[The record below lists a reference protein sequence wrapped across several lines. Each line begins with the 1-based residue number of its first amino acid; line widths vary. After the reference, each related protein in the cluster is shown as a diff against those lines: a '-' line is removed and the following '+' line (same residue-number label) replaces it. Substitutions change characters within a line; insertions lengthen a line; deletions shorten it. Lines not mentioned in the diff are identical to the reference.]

1 MPRSPL
7 LAQKPLARH
16 WGNENRLA
24 EFTTLEPADRQ
35 NCKLTPS
42 ASLKVGSGI
51 LFPYSCEGAVHSKT
65 IALIGVLLFTPAA
78 LCAQTVLPQTGTSNA
93 PPTSSTISLTLA
105 DALARARANNPQF
118 QAALMQLG
126 LAREDRVQA
135 RATLLPGVDYN
146 NGFIYT
152 QGNGTATGR
161 FIANNGVHEYISQG
175 AVQQTLGVGQVADYR
190 RTSAAQALAR
200 AKAEIAARGLT
211 VTVVQAYYGLQ
222 AAQEKVA
229 ATQAANDEA
238 QKFLDMS
245 RQLEQGGEVAHSD
258 VIKARIQA
266 NDQQRAVQEV
276 KLGAENARLNLAVLL
291 FPNFFQ
297 DFTLADDLAAA
308 PPLPLLTDVAQ
319 MAQKNN
325 PELSA
330 AFAALEVANN
340 EVAVARAGHLPSL
353 VLDYFYGI
361 DANHFAVNTD
371 GFRNLG
377 YAATA
382 TLNIPVWH
390 WGAIESKVKQAE
402 LQQHQAKVEW
412 SAAQRQAVADLQS
425 FYAEAETAR
434 GQIDVLRDSADLAA
448 DSLRLTTLRYQAG
461 EATALEVV
469 DAQNTLTQA
478 RNNYR
483 DGQARYQV
491 AIANLQTLTGS
502 F

>member
-1 MPRSPL
+1 MV
-7 LAQKPLARH
+7 
-16 WGNENRLA
+16 E
-24 EFTTLEPADRQ
+24 
-35 NCKLTPS
+35 
-42 ASLKVGSGI
+42 
-51 LFPYSCEGAVHSKT
+51 
-65 IALIGVLLFTPAA
+65 
-78 LCAQTVLPQTGTSNA
+78 
-93 PPTSSTISLTLA
+93 
-105 DALARARANNPQF
+105 
-118 QAALMQLG
+118 
-126 LAREDRVQA
+126 
-135 RATLLPGVDYN
+135 
-146 NGFIYT
+146 
-152 QGNGTATGR
+152 
-161 FIANNGVHEYISQG
+161 
-175 AVQQTLGVGQVADYR
+175 
-190 RTSAAQALAR
+190 
-200 AKAEIAARGLT
+200 
-211 VTVVQAYYGLQ
+211 AYYGLQ
-222 AAQEKVA
+222 AAQERLANTRA
-229 ATQAANDEA
+229 AHDEA
-238 QKFLDMS
+238 QRFVDMS
-245 RQLEQGGEVAHSD
+245 HKLEQGGEVATSD
-258 VIKARIQA
+258 VIKAQIQA
-266 NDQQRAVQEV
+266 NDQLRAVQEA
-276 KLGAENARLNLAVLL
+276 KLAAGNARLNLAVLL

-308 PPLPLLTDVAQ
+308 PALPPITDVSQ
-319 MAQKNN
+319 MAAKNN

-330 AFAALEVANN
+330 ALAAMDVANH
-340 EVAVARAGHLPSL
+340 EVTAARAGHLPSL

-390 WGAIESKVKQAE
+390 WGATESRVKQAE
-402 LQQHQAKVEW
+402 LQQHQAKVEL

-434 GQIDVLRDSADLAA
+434 EELAVLLNSADLAA

-483 DGQARYQV
+483 DGQARYHV